1 MTHAEVMERLTG
13 VFRDVFDDDSIVI
26 TDQTT
31 ANDIEEWDSLEH
43 INLIDA
49 VEQEFHMQFQ
59 MKEVSGMKNVGE
71 MADIVANTLRKS
83 PLFLLAVLGGNSP
96 ILSETAVFS

>member
-59 MKEVSGMKNVGE
+59 MSFWYEECGRNGRHRCQSGN
-71 MADIVANTLRKS
+71 RKAEEAGTV
-83 PLFLLAVLGGNSP
+83 PP
-96 ILSETAVFS
+96 INRKIA

>member
-1 MTHAEVMERLTG
+1 MTYETYFLCWAFLVKGLGFFSSFT
-13 VFRDVFDDDSIVI
+13 I
-26 TDQTT
+26 TL
-31 ANDIEEWDSLEH
+31 EWDSLEH

-71 MADIVANTLRKS
+71 MADIVANRATEKPKKRG
-83 PLFLLAVLGGNSP
+83 LFRR
-96 ILSETAVFS
+96 